1 MVCNFVFFRNLT
13 DLEGKRVI
21 SVTKSTTWVILLRM
35 SVLFFGS
42 ICLMVQAESTS
53 NVHPQMMLVKS
64 AGELKDTLKAVSEKI
79 EILLDLTQE
88 DVKVPSLLELKFKES
103 LGEVRNVLRQLDDGE
118 RFSQN
123 LTKLLQLV
131 ELKIEKIGDRPSSQ
145 LQIDDLKSLQNS
157 KETLKQVQAEFI
169 AERDRAKVA
178 FNNLLNMQDDIISS
192 LETRAISEVVSK
204 TKEVPIKIKELISIL
219 DSFADSA
226 TKDVLGI
233 TIPQQ

>member
-1 MVCNFVFFRNLT
+1 MS
-13 DLEGKRVI
+13 I
-21 SVTKSTTWVILLRM
+21 TKNATWVILLRM
-35 SVLFFGS
+35 GVLLFFGS
-42 ICLMVQAESTS
+42 ICLMVQAESTLD
-53 NVHPQMMLVKS
+53 VHPQTMLVKS
-64 AGELKDTLKAVSEKI
+64 AGELKDTLKGVNEKI
-79 EILLDLTQE
+79 EILFDLTQE
-88 DVKVPSLLELKFKES
+88 DVKVPSLLELKFKEG

-123 LTKLLQLV
+123 LTKLLKLV
-131 ELKIEKIGDRPSSQ
+131 ELKIEKIGDHPSSQ

-157 KETLKQVQAEFI
+157 KETLKQVQAKFI

-204 TKEVPIKIKELISIL
+204 TKEVPIKIGELISVL
-219 DSFADSA
+219 ETFTESA